1 MRSLLQLPTPALCTS
16 ETLSLTYS
24 STMSESIT
32 DRIQPPLEHIPPQFN
47 PLILKGVQ
55 LILPLWLRTQCKIS
69 QINTHNTV
77 TLAQLYHQFQH
88 QQIRLIL
95 AFRHPSTYDPYSMA
109 HLLWKALPQAA
120 KQHKIPLKYPVHTH
134 FMYDRGI
141 PIWAGKFV
149 STLFSQLGGT
159 SIQRG
164 KLDREG
170 LKCARSLLFDGRF
183 PLTLAP
189 EGGIND
195 HSELISPLEPG
206 VAQLGFWCVEDLQKA
221 NRSEKV
227 AILPIGIRYSFAQPP
242 WEQLDR
248 LLSELEQDLGL
259 PPFTNNSSDDVTQ
272 SRYPRLLRVGQ
283 SLLSLMESFYSQF
296 YDVKFEELP
305 DLEDPNH
312 NLSQRL
318 NRLLENALQVSES
331 YFKIQ
336 PKGSFIDRCRRLE
349 QAGWER
355 IYRSDIDSLSPVE
368 FGLGNWVAEEASLRM
383 GHMRMVERV
392 CAVTGKYVREK
403 PTAERLAETLL
414 ILWKVITWI
423 KTGKVEGHPN
433 LGKLETTLTVGEPLW
448 VNDRWTEYRNSRRQ
462 AVSGLTQELQV
473 ALDQLI
479 IS

>member
-1 MRSLLQLPTPALCTS
+1 
-16 ETLSLTYS
+16 
-24 STMSESIT
+24 MSESII

-47 PLILKGVQ
+47 PLALKGVQ
-55 LILPLWLRTQCKIS
+55 LILPFWLRTQC
-69 QINTHNTV
+69 QITQIHTHNTL
-77 TLAQLYHQFQH
+77 TLAQLYHQFQQ

-109 HLLWKALPQAA
+109 HLLWKAVPQAA
-120 KQHKIPLKYPVHTH
+120 KQHKIPLKSPVHTH

-141 PIWAGKFV
+141 AIWAGKLA
-149 STLFSQLGGT
+149 STIFSQLGGT

-170 LKCARSLLFDGRF
+170 LKCARSLLLDGRF

-189 EGGIND
+189 EGGVND
-195 HSELISPLEPG
+195 HSELMSPLEPG

-221 NRSEKV
+221 NRSQKV
-227 AILPIGIRYSFAQPP
+227 AILPIGIRYSFPQPP

-248 LLSELEQDLGL
+248 LLNDLEQDLSL
-259 PPFTNNSSDDVTQ
+259 PPLSSNSPDNITQ
-272 SRYPRLLRVGQ
+272 ARYTRLLRIGE
-283 SLLSLMESFYSQF
+283 SLLSLMESFYRQF

-305 DLEDPNH
+305 DVEDPNQ
-312 NLSQRL
+312 NFSQRL

-331 YFKIQ
+331 YFKTQ
-336 PKGSFIDRCRRLE
+336 PKGSFLDRCRRLE

-355 IYRSDIDSLSPVE
+355 IYRSDIERLSPVE
-368 FGLGNWVAEEASLRM
+368 SGLGNWVAEEASLRM

-403 PTAERLAETLL
+403 PTAERFAETLL
-414 ILWKVITWI
+414 ILWKTIAWI
-423 KTGKVEGHPN
+423 KTGKADTRPN
-433 LGKLETTLTVGEPLW
+433 LGELETTLTVGEPLW
-448 VNDRWTEYRNSRRQ
+448 VNDRWEDYQNSRRQ
-462 AVSGLTQELQV
+462 AVSSLTQDLQV
-473 ALDQLI
+473 SLEKLM